1 MESNPLLAALQSNYG
16 DGSPPPPD
24 PSTVRGLLAFCRL
37 WLDGETQTDELN
49 NPCMSMAARLKVGAQ
64 ETENDLR
71 QNPGMVEAARAP
83 IERSAEAYWTI
94 AEILDR
100 LPGLAEDNDVEAFED
115 ALELY
120 DHERQVVLDCTA
132 EIEERL
138 SGEIR
143 LCPRCGDQE
152 QTEFCQACGLVKLFP
167 DPRATQYDHNKTAVL
182 SPIYGHVNKAF
193 DAVMSGEASLPSL
206 YDSLADL
213 EDHLLE
219 LQKIYKQAVELEP
232 DEEDNSPEFQ
242 DGKDLSVRL
251 LKQVERSLE
260 GIDRMRGV
268 QENFKMA
275 NLSRGWDTIFDAAV
289 DIKRATNRFA
299 RVHGHLEELEHDADE
314 IEFSGN

>member
-16 DGSPPPPD
+16 DGTPPPPD
-24 PSTVRGLLAFCRL
+24 TSTVRGLLAFCRL
-37 WLDGETQTDELN
+37 WLDGETETNELN
-49 NPCMSMAARLKVGAQ
+49 NPCMAMAARLKVGAQ

-71 QNPGMVEAARAP
+71 QNPDMVQAARAP

-138 SGEIR
+138 SGETR
-143 LCPRCGDQE
+143 LCPRCGAQGQSE
-152 QTEFCQACGLVKLFP
+152 LCQACGLVRLFP
-167 DPRATQYDHNKTAVL
+167 DPRATQYDQTKTAIL
-182 SPIYGHVNKAF
+182 APIYGQVNQAY
-193 DAVMSGEASLPSL
+193 DDVMSGKVSLP
-206 YDSLADL
+206 YIYESLAAL
-213 EDHLLE
+213 EDQLLE
-219 LQKIYKQAVELEP
+219 FQKIYQQAAELEP
-232 DEEDNSPEFQ
+232 DEEDKSPEFQ
-242 DGKDLSVRL
+242 DGKELATRL

-260 GIDRMRGV
+260 GIERMRSV

-289 DIKRATNRFA
+289 DISRATNRYA
-299 RVHGHLEELEHDADE
+299 RVHGHLEELGHEADD
-314 IEFSGN
+314 IHFSGN